1 MTVKKKLF
9 VNFDGLCEPANPA
22 GIPCYG
28 FVVKNENAT
37 VSYRGYGLVNS
48 VKPFSPQANSN
59 AAEYGSAIKAMEWLV
74 ENGYAN
80 DNDDYEILVRG
91 DCQLIMRKLKSRDYS
106 PRAARMSPMYDISI
120 MLRSKF
126 SPGSIRFEWV
136 KRDENKEAD
145 ELAKEAYY
153 YALRKY
159 PELRRRVRK
168 HWATMLWLE
177 QVIHKEQ

>member
-1 MTVKKKLF
+1 
-9 VNFDGLCEPANPA
+9 
-22 GIPCYG
+22 
-28 FVVKNENAT
+28 
-37 VSYRGYGLVNS
+37 
-48 VKPFSPQANSN
+48 
-59 AAEYGSAIKAMEWLV
+59 
-74 ENGYAN
+74 
-80 DNDDYEILVRG
+80 
-91 DCQLIMRKLKSRDYS
+91 
-106 PRAARMSPMYDISI
+106 MYDISI

-136 KRDENKEAD
+136 KRHENKEAD